1 MITTYANPSL
11 ALAIVAMELLN
22 HLYMS
27 GAVPTILI
35 CRSGT
40 GTLPFSAIFNVLLF
54 VVFFGHLPVEVS
66 DIDSA
71 GQAAGMVALV
81 YGILLGQKS
90 VTNLEELGHLLPE
103 VMYVFLLVFTM
114 IMAKLMGDQIGG

>member
-27 GAVPTILI
+27 GAVPSILI

-54 VVFFGHLPVEVS
+54 VVFFG
-66 DIDSA
+66 
-71 GQAAGMVALV
+71 QC
-81 YGILLGQKS
+81 
-90 VTNLEELGHLLPE
+90 
-103 VMYVFLLVFTM
+103 VFVNMLDRF
-114 IMAKLMGDQIGG
+114 